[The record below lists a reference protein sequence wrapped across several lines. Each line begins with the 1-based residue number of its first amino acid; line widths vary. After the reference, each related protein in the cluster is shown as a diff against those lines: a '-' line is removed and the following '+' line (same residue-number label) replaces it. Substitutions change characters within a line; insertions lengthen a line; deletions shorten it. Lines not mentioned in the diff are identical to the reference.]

1 MQENSIQPLGN
12 RNADIWV
19 CGIGIV
25 IGCLVMLLWWYTRT
39 SFWEDEIIAITHG
52 NQPLPLFFIEMLR
65 NDIHPPLYFLQLKL
79 WHDIGL
85 TSDAAVL
92 FNSVACSLFSL
103 ATLFFLARKVYGEKT
118 AYYATALF
126 AVMPIF
132 AYGGGNLRMYG
143 LVPACALLVWYAN
156 RCWFITRERK
166 WLMGAV
172 AFEILTSYLHAIE
185 FFFVG
190 FIAIAA
196 CLECLYQPRTASSTQ
211 DTARYAG
218 LRGWIVAQAI
228 VLIGILP
235 LLGSAVT
242 RGSEAVAPSGLF
254 GLLTEPGSL
263 ISGWAPANILWLKLV
278 GMVIFLFLAAAA
290 MLERRSRVRTLVVV
304 IASLAVA
311 ITVSMLAKPMLKT
324 PVFASN
330 LVPFLVLGAGAGIA
344 AHGGRV
350 WRAGALACLIVL
362 AVAAVPLMR
371 YQMTSDNYGE
381 TGRLIKQSVQ
391 PGDIVVVPNVS
402 VYWGVMRYAVGE
414 NWGKPLDILP
424 LEANAQWDSVFRKL
438 GPKLTATLGLRPGSD
453 HVVANNVAYVI
464 GEDARRMT
472 TDGAQRVWVVQR
484 NGYPVDVRL
493 GGPFVRV
500 KVNYAKSASGTGHD
514 DLAVS
519 LWVSNANGEPVARH
533 PRNMGKQK

>member
-1 MQENSIQPLGN
+1 
-12 RNADIWV
+12 
-19 CGIGIV
+19 
-25 IGCLVMLLWWYTRT
+25 MLLWWYTRT